1 MPKKSNQM
9 TMVQKRRLGSTIG
22 QILGGLGSTFLPLP
36 GVDGSRLGGAL
47 GSLLPFKRGTAAV
60 RRRKRGGK

>member
-22 QILGGLGSTFLPLP
+22 SILGGLGSAFLPIP
-36 GVDGSRLGGAL
+36 GVDGGRLGASL
-47 GSLLPFKRGTAAV
+47 GSLLPFRRGSSGV
-60 RRRKRGGK
+60 RKRKRGGK

>member
-22 QILGGLGSTFLPLP
+22 SILGGLGSAFLPMP
-36 GVDGSRLGGAL
+36 GVNGSALGGAL
-47 GSLLPFKRGTAAV
+47 GSLLPFKRGTAGV
-60 RRRKRGGK
+60 RKRKRGGK